1 MEGEQMVHADGEALQ
16 GHIKDDDLVMVDF
29 WATWCAPC
37 RAMAP
42 MLDRLAKEFPG
53 LRIVKVDAE
62 EHKQLLS
69 DYDVRSL
76 PTLQVYRAGQRVDQL
91 MGKVP
96 YEMMR
101 RAVQSAI

>member
-1 MEGEQMVHADGEALQ
+1 MEGEQMMHVDGESLVR
-16 GHIKDDDLVMVDF
+16 HIREDEFVMVDF

-42 MLDRLAKEFPG
+42 MLDRLAKEFPS
-53 LRIVKVDAE
+53 LRIVKIDAE
-62 EHKQLLS
+62 EHKHLLN

-76 PTLQVYRAGQRVDQL
+76 PNLQIYRAGQRVDQL

-96 YEMMR
+96 YEMIR
-101 RAVQSAI
+101 RAVASAT